1 MSRSKT
7 LFYLQQYDSE
17 LESSFRRI
25 AEIDLLISDTT
36 ELDKLHLIQDQRKH
50 EYDEKQNALQSAE
63 NQVADQYH
71 KIEQNEKKLYSGAIT
86 NPKELEDLQLEYQ
99 SLKKYL
105 SVLEERQLEVML
117 VSDQAMSLYNEI
129 TTQLDDLS
137 LKKNSENEKLLI
149 EKHKLED
156 QITTVEKDRT
166 QYLRINAM
174 PDLSVYTSL
183 RKSLGGI
190 AVTLMKNS
198 RCSSCGANI
207 PSAIEQEARS
217 PGNLSSCPAC
227 KRILHPG
234 TN

>member
-7 LFYLQQYDSE
+7 LFQLQQYDSE
-17 LESSFRRI
+17 LDSSFRRI

>member
-7 LFYLQQYDSE
+7 LFQLQQYDSE
-17 LESSFRRI
+17 LDSSFRRI

-36 ELDKLHLIQDQRKH
+36 ELDKLHLIQNQRKH

-63 NQVADQYH
+63 NQVTDQSY
-71 KIEQNEKKLYSGAIT
+71 KIEQNEKKSYSGAIT

-129 TTQLDDLS
+129 TTQLEDLS
-137 LKKNSENEKLLI
+137 LKKNSENERLMI
-149 EKHKLED
+149 EKRKLED
-156 QITTVEKDRT
+156 QITTVEKNRT
-166 QYLRINAM
+166 QYLKINPM
-174 PDLSVYTSL
+174 PDLSVYTGL
-183 RKSLGGI
+183 RESLGGI

-198 RCSSCGANI
+198 RCFSCGANI